1 MEQKG
6 LTKKQFWIQLTSC
19 PLYLL
24 AGICWVVSG
33 ISKKDWLSLIMGAAF
48 LVLVVAMVIYSVVQR
63 KRYPLE
69 DPDLDKQVT
78 HNFKEGIKGSGIT
91 FLIIGIGFLLAF
103 GLAMLLT

>member
-6 LTKKQFWIQLTSC
+6 LTKKQFWIQLAPC

-24 AGICWVVSG
+24 TGIWWVVSG
-33 ISKKDWLSLIMGAAF
+33 ISKKDWLSLILGAAF

-78 HNFKEGIKGSGIT
+78 HNFKEGIKGGGIT